1 MIVGVKN
8 KIFWFKFFFLLIT
21 ASLLLACGNWKKSK
35 QDGHENGS
43 LVLNEL
49 ELIKE
54 KGELK
59 AVVDYNST
67 NYFVYRGRPM
77 GFQYE
82 LLQQLSKDLG
92 VALRVSV
99 SNNLDKTFAGIES
112 GNYDLIAKNLT
123 VNRDRLQFVDFT
135 VPLQYTRQ
143 VLVQR
148 SRSNKNDSVYVNS
161 IVDLQGKTVYVQKNT
176 AYYNRLLYLSGEIG
190 KKINIAEDTIY
201 GVEQLVARVANG
213 EIDYTVCDENVANLN
228 KTFYPNLDVS
238 LRLSFPQK
246 ISWAVAKGSEEW
258 KDYLDEWITK
268 FRRTTK
274 FRVLYHKYFESPRIA
289 ERMESDFHSL
299 GGGRISPYDDII
311 RQVAEEHHWD
321 WRLIAS
327 IIYSESRF
335 NPDAGSWAG
344 AYGLMQLMP
353 NTAEAFGIENYEL
366 PKQNITGGVMFLDW
380 LNDRLKE
387 SVPDS
392 TERISFVL
400 AAYNVGLGHVDDARR
415 LAKKY
420 DKNPDI
426 WKGNVEEFLLKKS
439 MEKYYRDSVVQ
450 WGYCRGEE
458 AINYVNQVN
467 ENYNH
472 YLNVTEKRN

>member
-1 MIVGVKN
+1 MNFDVKN
-8 KIFWFKFFFLLIT
+8 KIFYYWFFFLLISI
-21 ASLLLACGNWKKSK
+21 SLLSGCRSWKRSK
-35 QDGHENGS
+35 EDNLKDHSSDQNQ
-43 LVLNEL
+43 L

-54 KGELK
+54 RGELR

-77 GFQYE
+77 GFQFE
-82 LLQQLSKDLG
+82 LLQQLRKDLD
-92 VALRVSV
+92 VKLKVSV
-99 SNNLDKTFAGIES
+99 SNNLGETFAGLES
-112 GNYDLIAKNLT
+112 GEYDLVAKNLT
-123 VNRDRLQFVDFT
+123 VNRQRRRLVDFT

-148 SRSNKNDSVYVNS
+148 AKLNKSDDSVFVNS
-161 IVDLQGKTVYVQKNT
+161 IVDLQGKIVYVQKNT
-176 AYYNRLLYLSGEIG
+176 AYYNRLLYLSDEIG
-190 KKINIAEDTIY
+190 KEINIAEDTIY

-213 EIDYTVCDENVANLN
+213 EIDYTVCDENVAQLN
-228 KTFYPNLDVS
+228 KIFYPNLDIS

-246 ISWAVAKGSEEW
+246 ISWAVQKDSPEW
-258 KDYLDEWITK
+258 KDYLDNWITHIKGTRK
-268 FRRTTK
+268 FKT
-274 FRVLYHKYFESPRIA
+274 LYHKYFESPRIA

-335 NPDAGSWAG
+335 NPEAGSWAG

-380 LNDRLKE
+380 LNNQLKE
-387 SVPDS
+387 SLPDS
-392 TERISFVL
+392 TERINFVL
-400 AAYNVGLGHVDDARR
+400 AAYNIGLGHVDDARR
-415 LAKKY
+415 LAEKY
-420 DKNPDI
+420 GKDPDI
-426 WKGNVEEFLLKKS
+426 WKNNVEEFLLKKS
-439 MEKYYRDSVVQ
+439 IEKYYRDSVVQ
-450 WGYCRGEE
+450 WGYCRGQE
-458 AINYVNQVN
+458 AINYVSQVN
-467 ENYNH
+467 ENFNH
-472 YLNVTEKRN
+472 YLNVTSR

>member
-1 MIVGVKN
+1 MFIGCEN
-8 KIFWFKFFFLLIT
+8 F
-21 ASLLLACGNWKKSK
+21 GKSGK
-35 QDGHENGS
+35 ENLGKEHLS
-43 LVLNEL
+43 VNQL

-92 VALRVSV
+92 VALKVSV
-99 SNNLDKTFAGIES
+99 SNNLMETFAGIDTGEF
-112 GNYDLIAKNLT
+112 DIIAKNLT
-123 VNRDRLQFVDFT
+123 VNRERKRLVDFT

-148 SRSNKNDSVYVNS
+148 KRLKGGEDSVYVNS

-176 AYYNRLLYLSGEIG
+176 AYYNRLLYLSDEIG
-190 KKINIAEDTIY
+190 KEIKIAEDSIY

-213 EIDYTVCDENVANLN
+213 EIDYTVCDENVAHLN
-228 KTFYPNLDVS
+228 TTFYSNLDVS

-246 ISWAVAKGSEEW
+246 ISWAIKKGSTEW
-258 KDYLDEWITK
+258 KDYLDEWITNFK
-268 FRRTTK
+268 GTRKYKT
-274 FRVLYHKYFESPRIA
+274 LYHKYFESSRIA

-299 GGGRISPYDDII
+299 GGGRISPYDDMI
-311 RQVAEEHHWD
+311 RNIAEEYSWD

-327 IIYSESRF
+327 MIYSESRF
-335 NPDAGSWAG
+335 NPEAGSWAG

-353 NTAEAFGIENYEL
+353 NTAEAFGIENYKE
-366 PKQNITGGVMFLDW
+366 PDQNIKAGVLFLNW
-380 LNDRLKE
+380 LNNQLDD
-387 SVPDS
+387 SINDS
-392 TERISFVL
+392 TERVNFIL

-415 LAKKY
+415 LTRKY
-420 DKNPDI
+420 GKNPDV
-426 WKGNVEEFLLKKS
+426 WKDNVEEFLLKKS
-439 MEKYYRDSVVQ
+439 VAKYYQDSVVQ

-458 AINYVNQVN
+458 ATNYVKQVN
-467 ENYNH
+467 ENFNH
-472 YLNVTEKRN
+472 YLNVSNRN